1 MLLTLS
7 HVGIM
12 GQTTHTNHNTN
23 GPSWQH
29 GVNQLPELIVDS
41 KNHKVLHILAYV
53 RDYST
58 LTTYT
63 DTISMFREKMVDF
76 MIPAN
81 PKTKFKGWLT
91 PRLLNSRSYY
101 RFTNASGLDSV
112 SDRCNHNFSWSDW
125 VGIMS
130 QSPLPTSLQKVKTG
144 SDTIMDRYSPRR
156 VWAKNDDRVSLDVN
170 LLYDDEMR
178 HKLPGVSLF
187 FKKED
192 IDFERFKLRLEYD
205 NVVEG
210 WVGPTNLMGYK
221 FDIESTGRGHGMFKF
236 NRYDQPYYV
245 TTNSEVY
252 LLDREYI
259 TVKEAK
265 KWDKNKP
272 SGDSIGIYYTA
283 DTPDL
288 SSEIQNLIARVEGLD
303 HTGIRLALPIDKRV
317 AGPPRRPR
325 NFGQNVLQ
333 RLKGMFGIDY
343 LNAKRKNKNAWNQF
357 KRDQIHRNNS
367 H

>member
-187 FKKED
+187 
-192 IDFERFKLRLEYD
+192 LTAM
-205 NVVEG
+205 
-210 WVGPTNLMGYK
+210 TNLIM
-221 FDIESTGRGHGMFKF
+221 
-236 NRYDQPYYV
+236 
-245 TTNSEVY
+245 
-252 LLDREYI
+252 
-259 TVKEAK
+259 
-265 KWDKNKP
+265 
-272 SGDSIGIYYTA
+272 
-283 DTPDL
+283 
-288 SSEIQNLIARVEGLD
+288 
-303 HTGIRLALPIDKRV
+303 
-317 AGPPRRPR
+317 
-325 NFGQNVLQ
+325 
-333 RLKGMFGIDY
+333 
-343 LNAKRKNKNAWNQF
+343 
-357 KRDQIHRNNS
+357 
-367 H
+367 